1 MGPLRHTHHRA
12 AMVGVTAFLLGA
24 CAQTQTTGADG
35 QTFTGFVAKPT
46 TVMVSQFD
54 FASEVVIADR
64 NLAARVA
71 QEMKGKPPAAIKAET
86 AQRVSNVIAET
97 AIAALRDAGLKASP
111 GSVDIALG
119 DEPTLIITGRVRG
132 PEPAKNAK
140 SKSTTFGGAKSPAVA
155 DVQLT
160 HMSWAGRKN
169 ILNFTTEP
177 GASSAAA
184 RGGAGGGSE
193 KLSPDVAAL
202 ARRIGND
209 VASKVIAFAG
219 QHGWVRDASTVTPV
233 TPADSSSQI

>member
-1 MGPLRHTHHRA
+1 MRHTHYRA
-12 AMVGVTAFLLGA
+12 AMFGITALFLGA
-24 CAQTQTTGADG
+24 CAQTQTTGTDG
-35 QTFTGFVAKPT
+35 QIVTGFIAKPT

-54 FASEVVIADR
+54 FAPEIVIADR
-64 NLAARVA
+64 NLVARVA
-71 QEMKGKPPAAIKAET
+71 QEMKGKPSAAIKAET
-86 AQRVSNVIAET
+86 AQRVSNVITET

-140 SKSTTFGGAKSPAVA
+140 SKSTTFSGVKSPTVA

-177 GASSAAA
+177 GARSAPV
-184 RGGAGGGSE
+184 RGGAAGGGSE

-209 VASKVIAFAG
+209 IASRVIAFAG

-233 TPADSSSQI
+233 TPSDSSSQI